1 MEKIRTIKEPVT
13 INYDDVIC
21 YNVLIPQDYM
31 KFADFIKIIFSIDD
45 ALFGLN
51 SIMISYKFIETSKK
65 ESIEKLT
72 FIEEPDNYQTLI
84 ARIKKKKVNE
94 IFIAEK
100 KYIGQLVDKPEIF
113 EKKIEEVV
121 FNELYK
127 TRNNIINECLEY
139 QKNSEKC
146 HKMNNKVNTESHNK
160 ECCVCNIKISGF
172 IYRSI
177 LEPENFY
184 CDKCA
189 FSSDKIPPLLKIP

>member
-84 ARIKKKKVNE
+84 ARIKKKK
-94 IFIAEK
+94 IAEK

>member
-84 ARIKKKKVNE
+84 ARIKKKSK
-94 IFIAEK
+94 
-100 KYIGQLVDKPEIF
+100 
-113 EKKIEEVV
+113 
-121 FNELYK
+121 
-127 TRNNIINECLEY
+127 
-139 QKNSEKC
+139 
-146 HKMNNKVNTESHNK
+146 
-160 ECCVCNIKISGF
+160 
-172 IYRSI
+172 
-177 LEPENFY
+177 
-184 CDKCA
+184 
-189 FSSDKIPPLLKIP
+189 